1 MEKKLQTK
9 LDQKKFAKL
18 FEQAAG
24 EEIASLRSAN
34 IKQYDLGLGRRQAV
48 LYPEAVHYQEENGE
62 WTEID
67 NTLVMDTDVYGRA
80 VLRAK
85 ASPLKTQLAAY
96 ADSGALVRLES
107 KGRVLMWSFEQPA
120 AAVTRGCNPA
130 RRSAAN
136 AWLHRRK
143 RTPSLWAAPLKA
155 CWPPTLPSWK
165 PRRNS
170 AAMCWKKNPP
180 WRPTQTCYRA

>member
-1 MEKKLQTK
+1 MEKKLQAK
-9 LDQKKFAKL
+9 LDQKKFARL

-24 EEIASLRSAN
+24 EEIASLRAAN

-67 NTLVMDTDVYGRA
+67 NTLVTDTDVYGRA
-80 VLRAK
+80 VLQAK

-107 KGRVLMWSFEQPA
+107 RGRVLMWSFEQPA
-120 AAVTRGCNPA
+120 AAVTPRVQSGA
-130 RRSAAN
+130 ALRRER
-136 AWLHRRK
+136 L
-143 RTPSLWAAPLKA
+143 AAPLKA
-155 CWPPTLPSWK
+155 CWPLSPRSWK
-165 PRRNS
+165 PRRSS

-180 WRPTQTCYRA
+180 WRRMRTYCRA

>member
-1 MEKKLQTK
+1 MEKKILQAK

-48 LYPEAVHYQEENGE
+48 LYPEAVHYQAENGE

-107 KGRVLMWSFEQPA
+107 KGRVLMWSFDQPA
-120 AAVTRGCNPA
+120 AAVAPQVQSGATLRRERLAAQA
-130 RRSAAN
+130 RR
-136 AWLHRRK
+136 
-143 RTPSLWAAPLKA
+143 RTQVCGPHL
-155 CWPPTLPSWK
+155 
-165 PRRNS
+165 
-170 AAMCWKKNPP
+170 
-180 WRPTQTCYRA
+180 